1 MTTRQSPRLAD
12 GKVKAMKKVMDIE
25 RSATLVPDGSTLAL
39 GGLSM
44 NSSPMAFVREL
55 IRQGKKNLTLVAIV
69 NGMAVDWLVAAG
81 CVSKVISGLISFE
94 GMGLAPNFR
103 HAIESG
109 TVSLE
114 EYSEYLLIA
123 RLRAAATNLPFI
135 PTKAGLGTDV
145 IGLHPETT
153 RLETDPVTGEAYVAC
168 TPLAVDVAVVHAHAA
183 DVLGNVRVDPK
194 LLWMDNEI
202 VNAAAKTIVT
212 VERIVPHDS
221 FVAEPHRTTW
231 PRFITDAVVETPW
244 GAYPSSCFPLYGHD
258 KAFFAAYS
266 KAARS
271 PESFQAFWNERLAG
285 PGTHDAFLQANGGAQ
300 MVNRIRRP
308 AT

>member
-1 MTTRQSPRLAD
+1 MD
-12 GKVKAMKKVMDIE
+12 KVLKIE
-25 RSATLVPDGSTLAL
+25 QAAALVTDGSILAL

-69 NGMAVDWLVAAG
+69 NGMAVDWLVAAD
-81 CVSKVISGLISFE
+81 CVRRVISGLVSFE

-103 HAIESG
+103 HAVESG
-109 TVSLE
+109 VVTLE

-168 TPLAVDVAVVHAHAA
+168 TPLPVDVAIVHAHAA

-212 VERIVPHDS
+212 VETIVPHSS
-221 FVAEPHRTTW
+221 FIAEPHRTTW
-231 PRFITDAVVETPW
+231 PRFITDAVAEVPW
-244 GAYPSSCFPLYGHD
+244 GAYPTSCFPKYGHD
-258 KAFFAAYS
+258 KAFFSAYS
-266 KAARS
+266 KAARN
-271 PESFQAFWNERLAG
+271 PECFRTFWDSRLAG
-285 PGTHDAFLQANGGAQ
+285 PDTHAAFLQANGGAAT
-300 MVNRIRRP
+300 VNRIRRP
-308 AT
+308 TT

>member
-1 MTTRQSPRLAD
+1 LE
-12 GKVKAMKKVMDIE
+12 KVLNIE
-25 RSATLVPDGSTLAL
+25 DATALVPDGSTLAL

-55 IRQGKKNLTLVAIV
+55 IRQGKQELTIVAIV

-109 TVSLE
+109 NVTLE

-168 TPLAVDVAVVHAHAA
+168 TPLPVDVAVVHAHAA
-183 DVLGNVRVDPK
+183 DELGNVRVNPK

-202 VNAAAKTIVT
+202 VNAAVKTIVT
-212 VERIVPHDS
+212 VESIVPHNS
-221 FVAEPHRTTW
+221 FIAEPHLTTW
-231 PRFITDAVVETPW
+231 PRFITDAVAEVPW
-244 GAYPSSCFPLYGHD
+244 GAYPTSCFPIYSHD
-258 KAFFAAYS
+258 KEFFSAYS
-266 KAARS
+266 SAARN
-271 PESFQAFWNERLAG
+271 PESFQAFWNKRLAG
-285 PGTHDAFLQANGGAQ
+285 PETHDAFLQANGGAET
-300 MVNRIRRP
+300 VTRIRRP
-308 AT
+308 TT

>member
-1 MTTRQSPRLAD
+1 MEKILN
-12 GKVKAMKKVMDIE
+12 IE
-25 RSATLVPDGSTLAL
+25 DATTLVPDGSTLAL

-55 IRQGKKNLTLVAIV
+55 IRQGKKDLTLVAIV
-69 NGMAVDWLVAAG
+69 NGMAIDWLVAAG
-81 CVSKVISGLISFE
+81 CVRRVISGLISFE

-103 HAIESG
+103 RAVESG
-109 TVSLE
+109 TVTLE

-135 PTKAGLGTDV
+135 PTKAGLGTDI

-168 TPLAVDVAVVHAHAA
+168 TPLPVDVAVVHAHAA
-183 DVLGNVRVDPK
+183 DVPGNVRVDPK

-212 VERIVPHDS
+212 VESIVPHSS

-231 PRFITDAVVETPW
+231 PRFITDAVIEVPW
-244 GAYPSSCFPLYGHD
+244 GAYPTSCFPKYGHD
-258 KAFFAAYS
+258 KAFFSAYS
-266 KAARS
+266 KAARN
-271 PESFQAFWNERLAG
+271 PESFQAFWNDRLVG
-285 PGTHDAFLQANGGAQ
+285 PDTHDAFLQVNGGAE

-308 AT
+308 TT